1 MASRTSALINGRPSK
16 VTLSW
21 ISFMKAC
28 ADGTAA
34 ENNSRAAPTHNPIM
48 ATLKN
53 PGLCICFMAAYP
65 PRGIG
70 QNEQSPRQID
80 SNFGFYGL
88 TGVLPGEQASEAS
101 HFPYIPTI
109 VRSEPT

>member
-1 MASRTSALINGRPSK
+1 
-16 VTLSW
+16 
-21 ISFMKAC
+21 
-28 ADGTAA
+28 
-34 ENNSRAAPTHNPIM
+34 M

-101 HFPYIPTI
+101 HFPYIPT
-109 VRSEPT
+109 RSEEDTSELQSLMRNSYAVFCLKKQRMQQHKITNRDQH